1 MGSSHELWTGKV
13 ILKDLPAGKYDAD
26 AVCKQA
32 LKLRIE
38 FRDREF
44 ILDHARFAA
53 AAPEPTKGL
62 FSAYGRNKR
71 IVKQCSLT
79 LEGSP
84 HSVHVAMY
92 HDVSRASASVAR
104 AQVQQQ
110 LREVMFGMQFKS
122 PFVAKVIGYVI
133 RAEPVVSED
142 EQEALYQLD
151 ALVFE
156 ATPSVEFTLQ
166 QVIVRRDIDVPLEL
180 PFYVR
185 QVLTALA
192 EAETWYGGNLALR
205 NVDGTRIVIFRLP
218 DRTMCA
224 RYCDLSAVRVEEKA
238 LDRSA
243 VSGET
248 ADAYAPEVKRQHG
261 FVTSRTDGYCLG
273 LVVAQALVVAASTVA
288 NAGPTTKDGKPVT
301 FEELRA
307 AGPAAL
313 LAAMEALPVRVDN
326 GLYEMACRL
335 LTVEPGL
342 RPSAVACL
350 TGLTPGQPVTYAGVG
365 AQSAAVLEKPYEVA
379 DWIVATEPASEAPDI
394 LVEQSTLAPGSG
406 ARPVDLAPSEIVSS
420 DSIHSAPS

>member
-122 PFVAKVIGYVI
+122 PFVAMVIGYVI
-133 RAEPVVSED
+133 RAEPVVFED

-151 ALVFE
+151 AL
-156 ATPSVEFTLQ
+156 AS
-166 QVIVRRDIDVPLEL
+166 RRH
-180 PFYVR
+180 R
-185 QVLTALA
+185 R
-192 EAETWYGGNLALR
+192 W
-205 NVDGTRIVIFRLP
+205 
-218 DRTMCA
+218 
-224 RYCDLSAVRVEEKA
+224 S
-238 LDRSA
+238 
-243 VSGET
+243 
-248 ADAYAPEVKRQHG
+248 
-261 FVTSRTDGYCLG
+261 SRC
-273 LVVAQALVVAASTVA
+273 S
-288 NAGPTTKDGKPVT
+288 
-301 FEELRA
+301 R
-307 AGPAAL
+307 
-313 LAAMEALPVRVDN
+313 
-326 GLYEMACRL
+326 
-335 LTVEPGL
+335 
-342 RPSAVACL
+342 
-350 TGLTPGQPVTYAGVG
+350 
-365 AQSAAVLEKPYEVA
+365 
-379 DWIVATEPASEAPDI
+379 
-394 LVEQSTLAPGSG
+394 
-406 ARPVDLAPSEIVSS
+406 
-420 DSIHSAPS
+420 